1 MAILEDLGLEVKVLV
16 NNSPLQEYED
26 NDTES
31 TDDGFGDEIRKCR
44 RYVEVVGDTEF
55 GVQFR
60 VTPNSNYLNS
70 NRQRFRFEIDL
81 DDHEELR
88 GFLLRSKGEP
98 VLIEGQVDYDGQT
111 YAMRKFRFATM
122 STVDDDDMMRVEKDK
137 EIAGLLG
144 LIRVRVWRAEVIESN
159 LPGSPSQTIGFDETE
174 LQLAEKALKG
184 KALSHRV
191 TLSDAVP
198 TIGTTY
204 ATSTFVDPVNV
215 PLAVFYFKYRSKCR
229 LLSKNN

>member
-1 MAILEDLGLEVKVLV
+1 MFILSFLRPALWLSSILSFQGSLRLEETASHSSSSSTDHFSPHLIIFAEHLTLPKHLFHQHQSLNKPTFADFFARHPDVSQTINLYFYNFIIIHCNMAILEDLGLEVKVLV

-70 NRQRFRFEIDL
+70 NRQRLRFEIDL

-122 STVDDDDMMRVEKDK
+122 STGTYPE
-137 EIAGLLG
+137 
-144 LIRVRVWRAEVIESN
+144 N
-159 LPGSPSQTIGFDETE
+159 FCSQ
-174 LQLAEKALKG
+174 
-184 KALSHRV
+184 
-191 TLSDAVP
+191 
-198 TIGTTY
+198 
-204 ATSTFVDPVNV
+204 N
-215 PLAVFYFKYRSKCR
+215 
-229 LLSKNN
+229 